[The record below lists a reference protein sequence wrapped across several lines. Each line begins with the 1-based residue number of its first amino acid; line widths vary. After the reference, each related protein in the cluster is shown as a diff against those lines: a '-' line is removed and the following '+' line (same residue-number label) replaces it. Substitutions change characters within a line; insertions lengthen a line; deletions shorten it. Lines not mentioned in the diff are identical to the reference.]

1 MKTLSIIAA
10 GALTLGTAASAQGVP
25 AGAVQLAQ
33 NTQGQGNQP
42 GHQGHGNHGNQQPPA
57 QGHPDGRPQVPE
69 QLCSEVQNPQP
80 GRNCSENPEHFRPVA
95 RPPQ

>member
-10 GALTLGTAASAQGVP
+10 GALALGTAASAQVMP
-25 AGAVQLAQ
+25 DGAVQLAQ
-33 NTQGQGNQP
+33 NTQGQGNQ
-42 GHQGHGNHGNQQPPA
+42 QGHRGQGNQGNQQPGN
-57 QGHPDGRPQVPE
+57 QGRPDGRPQVPE